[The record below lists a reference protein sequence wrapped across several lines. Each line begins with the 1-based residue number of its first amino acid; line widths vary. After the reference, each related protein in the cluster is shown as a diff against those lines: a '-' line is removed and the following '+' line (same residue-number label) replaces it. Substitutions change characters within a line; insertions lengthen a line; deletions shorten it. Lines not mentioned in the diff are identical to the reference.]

1 MANVKVR
8 YLGTKKGKTVQFP
21 VPFVSL
27 SEKDGD
33 VTFAGQ
39 GDVQMVPEAYA
50 LALVD
55 VAPQMFELVSE
66 SKKSDKQ
73 QSLTA

>member
-1 MANVKVR
+1 
-8 YLGTKKGKTVQFP
+8 
-21 VPFVSL
+21 
-27 SEKDGD
+27 
-33 VTFAGQ
+33 
-39 GDVQMVPEAYA
+39 VPEAYA